1 MPPQLLTHSLHSAI
15 RVSLYFQTAK
25 WDTGTMGQQGHR
37 IRPFHRRHS
46 ITVITEFGL
55 FRCLSGHRCARGPS
69 QKQNPGPWH
78 WLQNYAFF
86 VNNNKK
92 NKYCQTSIQSRGD
105 GGHSAQRFSSR
116 STSETERV
124 PPTGKLL
131 FFLFLPTARSS
142 DSGFLS
148 LVIMISS
155 VVTEMQSEREN
166 AGKRKSI
173 DNNGNVQRRALVSE
187 PMASK
192 FPPNSKT

>member
-1 MPPQLLTHSLHSAI
+1 MVGIPRNVFRHGQRQRRREFRQL
-15 RVSLYFQTAK
+15 
-25 WDTGTMGQQGHR
+25 G
-37 IRPFHRRHS
+37 
-46 ITVITEFGL
+46 
-55 FRCLSGHRCARGPS
+55 
-69 QKQNPGPWH
+69 N
-78 WLQNYAFF
+78 FF
-86 VNNNKK
+86 
-92 NKYCQTSIQSRGD
+92 
-105 GGHSAQRFSSR
+105 F
-116 STSETERV
+116 
-124 PPTGKLL
+124 